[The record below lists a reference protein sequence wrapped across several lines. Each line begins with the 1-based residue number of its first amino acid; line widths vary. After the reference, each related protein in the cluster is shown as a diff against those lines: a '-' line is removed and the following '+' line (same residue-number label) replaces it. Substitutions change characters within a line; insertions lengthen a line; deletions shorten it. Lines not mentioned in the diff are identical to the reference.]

1 MTPAKPERDFA
12 IDWLRVF
19 AMLMVFLF
27 HCGRFF
33 DEGWWHVKNNQ
44 LDFGITIF
52 VLFLSQW
59 IMPLF
64 FILSGISSN
73 YALSF
78 RKPGEYLRSRI
89 HRLFIPL
96 VFGIFVLIPPQVY
109 IERVSHHQFEGS
121 FFQFFPHYFDG
132 FYAFGGN
139 FAWMGLHLWY
149 LLILFIFAILTLPLF
164 LYLRQK
170 NGQKIISWLAGK
182 LEFRSIIY
190 LLAVPLAILEL
201 VLDPSGIGRRDFGGW
216 SPFLYIIFFVYGY
229 VVFSDHRCR
238 SMIER
243 QAIFSLAGGL
253 LVTATMLVL
262 FLIKSDPSFGTSY
275 FTLMTILRAFNS
287 WFWMLAIM
295 GFGTRHFDFTN
306 RFLTYANQAVL
317 PFYILHQTIIV
328 TIGFYLMGW
337 DIAVLPKYAIL
348 STASFIVIM
357 CLYEFFVRRINILR
371 YLFGLKIDRNAAGK
385 RHI

>member
-1 MTPAKPERDFA
+1 MSFSTPQRDYA

-33 DEGWWHVKNNQ
+33 DFEGWHVKNNQ

-59 IMPLF
+59 IMPIF
-64 FILSGISSN
+64 FILSGISS
-73 YALSF
+73 YYSLSR
-78 RKPGEYLRSRI
+78 RKPSEYFRSRI

-109 IERVSHHQFEGS
+109 IERISHHQFDGS

-139 FAWMGLHLWY
+139 FAWMGLHLWF
-149 LLILFIFAILTLPLF
+149 LLMLFIFSILTLPLF
-164 LYLRQK
+164 LGLRK
-170 NGQKIISWLAGK
+170 NIGQDFISWLAGK
-182 LEFRSIIY
+182 LEYRGAIY
-190 LLAVPLAILEL
+190 LLAVPFAILEIII
-201 VLDPSGIGRRDFGGW
+201 DPSGIGRRDFGGW

-229 VVFSDHRCR
+229 MVFADRRCR

-243 QAIFSLAGGL
+243 QAIFSLAGAL
-253 LVTATMLVL
+253 LVTAMMLAL

-275 FTLMTILRAFNS
+275 FTLMTVLRAFNT
-287 WFWMLAIM
+287 WFWLLAIV
-295 GFGTRHFDFTN
+295 GFGIRYLDFTN
-306 RFLTYANQAVL
+306 RFLAYANQAVL
-317 PFYILHQTIIV
+317 PFYIFHQTIIV
-328 TIGFYLMGW
+328 TIGFYLMNW

-348 STASFIVIM
+348 STASFMTIM
-357 CLYEFFVRRINILR
+357 FLYEIFVRRINILR
-371 YLFGLKIDRNAAGK
+371 YLFGLKIHR
-385 RHI
+385 